1 LRVAGGRHPGAASG
15 VYFTDRRASHR
26 LTSSARLYSTI
37 MSSRRVLLAALCCA
51 CIAAAVPIR
60 GRALQSKEAPD
71 SLARAVLKELVEI
84 PTTQE
89 HGAAKAAEA
98 ITTRLIDAGFPRED
112 VQALGP
118 DPRAPLVVA
127 RYRGTDSSMRP
138 VLFMAHMDVV
148 PARREDWSVDPWT
161 LIERDGWFYGRGTT
175 DNKTGVT
182 SLVTNFVRLKR
193 EGWRPRR
200 DLIVMLTGD
209 EETSQA
215 GLQWVLTE
223 RRSLVDAELAINTDS
238 GAVVARNG
246 RPVLFTVQ
254 AAEKMY
260 ADYRLEVTDSG
271 GHSSLPR
278 ANNPIYTL
286 SAALERL
293 AEHQFPLKLGD
304 VVRAFLERSATVER
318 GQLAADMR
326 AVAQPTP
333 NAAAVGR
340 LSAIPFY
347 NARLRTTCVATQVEA
362 GHAPNALPQMAR
374 ANVNCR
380 ILPGDSPA
388 DVEAALRRIAG
399 EQVKVTVA
407 FAPQP
412 SPPSPV
418 PAALL
423 ARFEQLVAAKWP
435 GVPVAPTMETG
446 ATDGA
451 HVRSAGIP
459 TYGVSGL
466 TQDPDDIRAHGKDE
480 RVSVRGFDDA
490 VDFWYRLMKAFGEG

>member
-1 LRVAGGRHPGAASG
+1 MSTRLVLFASLCSVFAAGWRPVAGRVFQS
-15 VYFTDRRASHR
+15 TDATNS
-26 LTSSARLYSTI
+26 
-37 MSSRRVLLAALCCA
+37 
-51 CIAAAVPIR
+51 
-60 GRALQSKEAPD
+60 Q
-71 SLARAVLKELVEI
+71 ARAIFQQLIAI

-89 HGAAKAAEA
+89 QGAEKAAQA
-98 ITTRLIDAGFPRED
+98 IVTRLIEAGFASED
-112 VQALGP
+112 AQILGP
-118 DPRAPLVVA
+118 EPRARLVVV
-127 RYRGTDSSMRP
+127 RYRGTESSRRP

-161 LIERDGWFYGRGTT
+161 LLEKDGWFYGRGTS

-182 SLVTNFVRLKR
+182 SLVANFVRLKR

-200 DLIVMLTGD
+200 DLILLLTGD
-209 EETSQA
+209 EESTQA
-215 GLQWVLTE
+215 GLQWVLKE
-223 RRSLVDAELAINTDS
+223 RRALVDAELALNTDA
-238 GAVVARNG
+238 GGVVVREG

-254 AAEKMY
+254 AAEKVY
-260 ADYRLEVTDSG
+260 ADYRLEVTDNG

-278 ANNPIYTL
+278 PDNPIYML
-286 SAALERL
+286 AAALQRV
-293 AEHQFPLKLGD
+293 AGHQFPVKVSD
-304 VVRAFLERSATVER
+304 VVRIFLERSAAVER

-333 NAAAVGR
+333 DPAAVER

-380 ILPGDSPA
+380 LLPGDSPA
-388 DVEAALRRIAG
+388 DVESTLRQLAG
-399 EQVKVTVA
+399 DRVTVTVVW
-407 FAPQP
+407 APQP

-418 PAALL
+418 PPALL
-423 ARFEQLVAAKWP
+423 ARFERLVATKWP
-435 GVPVAPTMETG
+435 AVPLAPTMETG

-459 TYGVSGL
+459 TYGVSAL

-480 RVSVRGFDDA
+480 RVGVRGFYDA
-490 VDFWYRLMKAFGEG
+490 VDFWYRLMKEFGA